1 MAGKLKVSE
10 LDFDALKTKLKDF
23 LKQQSEFTDYDFEG
37 AGINILLDILAYNTH
52 YNAFYLNMVA
62 NEMFM
67 DSAALRQSVVSHA
80 KLLGYT
86 PRSNTS
92 SQAVVNVAVTKANT
106 DPTTTL
112 TMPRFTT
119 FASQALDGQS
129 YNFVTVD
136 EYVTSNTTG
145 RVFNFDNVRIKE
157 GVPVSYVFAVDTQ
170 TNPKQ
175 VFEIPDDSIDTST
188 LEVIVQK
195 SSTETQQRTYRLS
208 TTSTQ
213 ISGSSEVYY
222 LEEGRQGKYNVYF
235 GDDVF
240 GKKLEDGNI
249 VIISYIKTKGEFAN
263 GLNTFKLAS
272 SLLPSSISTVTTA
285 VKSAGG
291 SGRELAEDIK
301 FAAPKSFISNNRAIT
316 KNDYIT
322 LINKNYPY
330 FDSVNVWGGEEEQ
343 PPVYGKVFIAAKPKL
358 GYEITETEKEFL
370 KNEIIAPFSVLTV
383 TPEFVD
389 VNYNFLQITAD
400 VTYDP
405 RLTTKKA
412 SEISA
417 SVKAAIRQFSFDTLN
432 TFDSSF
438 RLSRLLR
445 YIDDSDDS
453 IVSSTA
459 DLIIQKQFSPLLN
472 QTETYTLQFNTP
484 LERGGAGRDKIY
496 SSPAYQ
502 QEDAGGATRNVFL
515 EETPES
521 FSGIESVS
529 ILTAG
534 SNYTKT
540 PTITVDGDGVGASL
554 RAIIVNGKLKSV
566 VVDNPGT
573 GYTTAL
579 LTVSPAVG
587 DVGSGATLRANI
599 QGQRGVL
606 RSFYFDDAGA
616 KKILNPNAGVID
628 YVAGTIVLNN
638 FAPIALGDTSKV
650 LKIHAK
656 PDTMEFG
663 SDRST
668 IVTLDTFDPSSIVVN
683 VKALTS

>member
-67 DSAALRQSVVSHA
+67 DSAALRQSIVSHA

-86 PRSNTS
+86 PRSNTA
-92 SQAVVNVAVTKANT
+92 SQAVVNVAVTKSNT

-119 FASQALDGQS
+119 FTSQALDGQS

-136 EYVTSNTTG
+136 EYVTSNATG
-145 RVFNFDNVRIKE
+145 TVFNFDNVRIKE
-157 GVPVSYVFAVDTQ
+157 GVPVSYVFTVDSQ

-175 VFEIPDDSIDTST
+175 IFEIPDDSIDTST
-188 LEVIVQK
+188 LEVIVQV
-195 SSTETQQRTYRLS
+195 SNTETQQRTYRLS
-208 TTSTQ
+208 TTTNQ
-213 ISGSSEVYY
+213 IEGNSEVYY
-222 LEEGRQGKYNVYF
+222 LEEGRQGKYNIYF
-235 GDDVF
+235 GDNVF
-240 GKKLEDGNI
+240 GKKLDDGNI
-249 VIISYIKTKGEFAN
+249 VVVSYIKTKGEFAN
-263 GLNTFKLAS
+263 GLNTFRITS
-272 SLLPSSISTVTTA
+272 TLLPSSSASVTTV

-291 SGRELAEDIK
+291 SPRESAEDVK
-301 FAAPKSFISNNRAIT
+301 FSAPKSFISNNRAIT

-370 KNEIIAPFSVLTV
+370 KNEVIAPFSVLTV

-389 VNYNFLQITAD
+389 VDYNYLLVYAD

-412 SEISA
+412 SEIASA
-417 SVKAAIRQFSFDTLN
+417 VRAGIRQFSLDTLN
-432 TFDSSF
+432 TFDSTF
-438 RLSRLLR
+438 KLSRLLR
-445 YIDDSDDS
+445 DIDDSDDS
-453 IVSSTA
+453 ILSSTA
-459 DLIIQKQFSPLLN
+459 TVVIQKQIEPILG
-472 QTETYTLQFNTP
+472 QTETYTLNYNVP
-484 LERGGAGRDKIY
+484 LTRGATGRDKIY

-502 QEDAGGATRNVFL
+502 QEDATGVIRNVFL

-529 ILTAG
+529 VLTPGA
-534 SNYTKT
+534 NYAKT
-540 PTITVDGDGVGASL
+540 PLVAVEGDGVGASV
-554 RAIIVNGKLKSV
+554 RPIIVNGQLKSV

-573 GYTTAL
+573 GYTTAII
-579 LTVSPAVG
+579 TIIPAVG
-587 DVGSGATLRANI
+587 DTGSGATARANI
-599 QGQRGVL
+599 QGSRGTL
-606 RSFYFDDAGA
+606 RSYYFDDVGA
-616 KKILNPNAGVID
+616 KKILNANAGTIN
-628 YVAGTIVLNN
+628 YVDGVIVLNN
-638 FAPIALGDTSKV
+638 FAPISLGDASKV

-656 PDTMEFG
+656 PSSLEFG
-663 SDRST
+663 SERAM
-668 IVTLDTFDPSSIVVN
+668 IVTLDTFDPSAITVN
-683 VKALTS
+683 VKASNS